1 MNLVYLKTLKNCVA
15 VVQLVSAKVRGTE
28 AGDIGRRKKS
38 CILDDANN
46 FNLFI
51 FQRETIQR
59 Y

>member
-1 MNLVYLKTLKNCVA
+1 MCLKGEFKKLFANISLLQEKIMYFSHIGLVAT
-15 VVQLVSAKVRGTE
+15 
-28 AGDIGRRKKS
+28 RKKS

-46 FNLFI
+46 FNLFK

>member
-1 MNLVYLKTLKNCVA
+1 MG
-15 VVQLVSAKVRGTE
+15 GTE

-46 FNLFI
+46 FNLFK